1 MRKEKYLSKLQSEQ
15 YHAAA
20 IERLPEQHNT
30 VIPSGDRL
38 DANNVRSI
46 RRKYFCIEN
55 KIIDALKVFN
65 G

>member
-1 MRKEKYLSKLQSEQ
+1 MRKEKHLSKLQSKQ
-15 YHAAA
+15 HHAVA
-20 IERLPEQHNT
+20 IERLPKQHNP

-38 DANNVRSI
+38 GANDDRII

>member
-1 MRKEKYLSKLQSEQ
+1 MKKYQSKTNNELH
-15 YHAAA
+15 HAAA
-20 IERLPEQHNT
+20 IERLPEQHNP
-30 VIPSGDRL
+30 VIPSGGRL
-38 DANNVRSI
+38 DANDDRSI